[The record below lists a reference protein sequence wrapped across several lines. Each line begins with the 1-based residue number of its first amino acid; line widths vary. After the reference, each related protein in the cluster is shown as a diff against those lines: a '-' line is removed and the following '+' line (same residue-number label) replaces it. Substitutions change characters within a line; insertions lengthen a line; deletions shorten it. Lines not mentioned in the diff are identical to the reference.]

1 MEKILAL
8 VIEKVYVNIVT
19 HELLQGA
26 EEKQEVLLMRKKVV
40 ALALA
45 ASMALGLLAGCGGS
59 SSTAGSGSLAG
70 TYEGTGE
77 GRNGDIV
84 VAGSGPG

>member
-1 MEKILAL
+1 
-8 VIEKVYVNIVT
+8 
-19 HELLQGA
+19 
-26 EEKQEVLLMRKKVV
+26 MRKKVV

-84 VAGSGPG
+84 VAVTLDDAGAITNIEVKEEQETDGIGSMAAPGPLTR

>member
-1 MEKILAL
+1 
-8 VIEKVYVNIVT
+8 
-19 HELLQGA
+19 
-26 EEKQEVLLMRKKVV
+26 MRKKVV
-40 ALALA
+40 ALTLALSLA
-45 ASMALGLLAGCGGS
+45 WGLLTGCGSS

-84 VAGSGPG
+84 VAVTLDDAGAITGIEVTEEQETDGIGSMAFFDGLR